1 MTISLTFQKL
11 FVVKKSILFS
21 FVLAAASITA
31 SAQQFTV
38 VKDNAHGNVENQCKT
53 GTCWSFATTSFIE
66 SEIIRKG
73 NKAVDLSEMYNVR
86 LTYPKKAESYV
97 RFQGKQQFG
106 PGGLS
111 HDVLAIIEEFG
122 IVPEEAY
129 AGFVNGATTYDHGT
143 VDDKLL
149 ALVNDAVNSP
159 TNGYQ
164 ESVEGILDNEIGRAP
179 AEFKYNGTL
188 YTPATFRDAM
198 KINAK
203 EYVCLTSFSHH
214 PFYSSFVL
222 EVPDNWSKKSYYN
235 LPLDEFQNV
244 ADFALGKGYT
254 IAWDA
259 DVSEKTFDARKGFA
273 FVESFQ
279 KEPKVTQQMRQDAFD
294 NYQTT
299 DDHLMHITG
308 TAKDEKGNAY
318 YLVKN
323 SWGTE
328 GLANGGFQYISVPY
342 FRYKT
347 VCMIVHKD
355 ALPKEIA
362 VKLGM

>member
-11 FVVKKSILFS
+11 FIVKKSILFS
-21 FVLAAASITA
+21 FVVLAATFTA

-73 NKAVDLSEMYNVR
+73 NKPVDLSEMYNVR

-111 HDVLAIIEEFG
+111 HDVISIIEEYG

-129 AGFVNGATTYDHGT
+129 SGFVGGTNTYDHGT
-143 VDDKLL
+143 LDKKLTE
-149 ALVNDAVNSP
+149 LVYEAVTSP

-164 ESVEGILDNEIGRAP
+164 DGIAEVLDNEIGAVP
-179 AEFKYNGTL
+179 GKFNYNGASF
-188 YTPATFRDAM
+188 TPASFRDAM

-222 EVPDNWSKKSYYN
+222 EVPDNWAKKTYYN
-235 LPLDEFQNV
+235 IPLDDFQRV
-244 ADFALGKGYT
+244 ADFALSNGFT

-259 DVSEKTFDARKGFA
+259 DVSEKTFDAKKGFA
-273 FVESFQ
+273 FVDSFQ
-279 KEPKVTQQMRQDAFD
+279 NEPKIDQAKRQAAFD
-294 NYQTT
+294 SFETT

-308 TAKDEKGNAY
+308 TGKDEKGNAY

-355 ALPKEIA
+355 AIPKEIA
-362 VKLGM
+362 MKLGM

>member
-21 FVLAAASITA
+21 FFLAATTFSV

-111 HDVLAIIEEFG
+111 HDVLSIIDEYG
-122 IVPEEAY
+122 IVPETAY
-129 AGFVNGATTYDHGT
+129 SGFVNGATEYDHGT
-143 VDDKLL
+143 LDDKLTS
-149 ALVNDAVNSP
+149 LVNDAVKNPSG
-159 TNGYQ
+159 GYI
-164 ESVEGILDNEIGRAP
+164 ESVQGILDAEIGSAP
-179 AEFKYNGTL
+179 TEFKFNGVS
-188 YTPATFRDAM
+188 YTPASFRDAM
-198 KINAK
+198 KISSK

-222 EVPDNWSKKSYYN
+222 EVPDNWSKKAYYN
-235 LPLDEFQNV
+235 LPLDEFQRV
-244 ADFALGKGYT
+244 ADMALSKGFT

-273 FVESFQ
+273 FVDSFQ
-279 KEPKVTQQMRQDAFD
+279 NEPKIDQAIRQEAFD
-294 NYQTT
+294 NYETT

-308 TAKDEKGNAY
+308 TAKDDKGNLY

-328 GLANGGFQYISVPY
+328 GLANGGFEYISVPY

-355 ALPKEIA
+355 AIPKEIA
-362 VKLGM
+362 VKLGL

>member
-21 FVLAAASITA
+21 FVVLAASVTA
-31 SAQQFTV
+31 SAQQFTI
-38 VKDNAHGNVENQCKT
+38 VKNNAHGKVENQCKT

-73 NKAVDLSEMYNVR
+73 FKPVDLSEMYNVR

-111 HDVLAIIEEFG
+111 HDVLAIIDEFG
-122 IVPEEAY
+122 IVPEEAFS
-129 AGFVNGATTYDHGT
+129 GFVEGTTEYDHT
-143 VDDKLL
+143 ALDEKLTYI
-149 ALVNDAVNSP
+149 VNEGMKNP
-159 TNGYQ
+159 THSYQ
-164 ESVEGILDNEIGRAP
+164 KSVIEVLNNEIGEAP
-179 AEFKYNGTL
+179 REFKFNGAS
-188 YTPATFRDAM
+188 YTPASFRDAM

-203 EYVCLTSFSHH
+203 EYVCLTSFTHH

-235 LPLDEFQNV
+235 LPLDEFQRV
-244 ADFALGKGYT
+244 ADIALSKGYT
-254 IAWDA
+254 VAWDA
-259 DVSEKTFDARKGFA
+259 DVSEETFDARKGFA
-273 FVESFQ
+273 YVNNFQ
-279 KEPKVTQQMRQDAFD
+279 DEPKIDQAKRQEAFD
-294 NYQTT
+294 SYETT

-308 TAKDEKGNAY
+308 TAKDEKGNLY

-328 GLANGGFQYISVPY
+328 GLANEGFQYISVPY

-355 ALPKEIA
+355 AIPKEIA

>member
-21 FVLAAASITA
+21 FVVLAASINA

-73 NKAVDLSEMYNVR
+73 FKPVDLSEMYNVR

-111 HDVLAIIEEFG
+111 HDVLAIIDEFG
-122 IVPEEAY
+122 IVPEEAFS
-129 AGFVNGATTYDHGT
+129 GFVNGSASYDHET
-143 VDDKLL
+143 LDAKLSE
-149 ALVNDAVNSP
+149 LVNEALKNP
-159 TNGYQ
+159 TNSYQ
-164 ESVEGILDNEIGRAP
+164 KSVIEVLNNEIGETPR
-179 AEFKYNGTL
+179 EFKFNGAS
-188 YTPATFRDAM
+188 YTPASFRDAM

-203 EYVCLTSFSHH
+203 EYVCLTSFTHH

-222 EVPDNWSKKSYYN
+222 EVPDNWSKQAYYN
-235 LPLDEFQNV
+235 LPLDEFQRV
-244 ADFALGKGYT
+244 ADVALSKGYT
-254 IAWDA
+254 VAWDA
-259 DVSEKTFDARKGFA
+259 DVSEETFDARKGFA
-273 FVESFQ
+273 YVNNFQ
-279 KEPKVTQQMRQDAFD
+279 DEPKIDQAKRQEAFD
-294 NYQTT
+294 SYETT

-308 TAKDEKGNAY
+308 TAKDEKGNPY

-328 GLANGGFQYISVPY
+328 GLANEGFQYISVPY

-355 ALPKEIA
+355 AIPKEIA

>member
-21 FVLAAASITA
+21 FVVIATTFNA

-38 VKDNAHGNVENQCKT
+38 VKDNAHGNVENQCQT

-66 SEIIRKG
+66 SELIRKG

-86 LTYPKKAESYV
+86 MTYPKKAESYV

-111 HDVLAIIEEFG
+111 HDVLAIIEEYG
-122 IVPEEAY
+122 IVPEEAFS
-129 AGFVNGATTYDHGT
+129 GFVNGSTTYNHETLDA
-143 VDDKLL
+143 KLTD
-149 ALVNDAVNSP
+149 LVNDAVKSPANS
-159 TNGYQ
+159 YKA
-164 ESVEGILDNEIGRAP
+164 SVDGILDTEIGAIP
-179 AEFKYNGTL
+179 TEFKYNGTL
-188 YTPATFRDAM
+188 YSPASFRDAM
-198 KINAK
+198 KINSK
-203 EYVCLTSFSHH
+203 EYVCLTSFTHH

-222 EVPDNWSKKSYYN
+222 EVPDNWSKKAYYN
-235 LPLDEFQNV
+235 LPLDEFQRI
-244 ADFALGKGYT
+244 ADVALGKGYT

-259 DVSEKTFDARKGFA
+259 DVSEKTFDARKGLA
-273 FVESFQ
+273 YVETFQ
-279 KEPKVTQQMRQDAFD
+279 NEPKVTQEKRQEAFD
-294 NYQTT
+294 LFETT

-308 TAKDEKGNAY
+308 TANDEKGNAY

-328 GLANGGFQYISVPY
+328 GLANGGFQYVSVPY

-355 ALPKEIA
+355 AIPKEIA

>member
-21 FVLAAASITA
+21 FFLAATTFSV

-38 VKDNAHGNVENQCKT
+38 VKDNAHGNIENQCKT

-122 IVPEEAY
+122 IVPEEVY
-129 AGFVNGATTYDHGT
+129 SGFVQDMKEYDHT
-143 VDDKLL
+143 ALDEKLTYI
-149 ALVNDAVNSP
+149 VSEGIKSP
-159 TNGYQ
+159 TNGYMKN
-164 ESVEGILDNEIGRAP
+164 VVDILNNEIGEDP
-179 AEFKYNGTL
+179 SEFKYNGAS
-188 YTPATFRDAM
+188 YTPASFRDAM
-198 KINAK
+198 KISAK

-222 EVPDNWSKKSYYN
+222 EVPDNWSKKAYYN
-235 LPLDEFQNV
+235 LPLDEFQRV
-244 ADFALGKGYT
+244 ADFALSKGFT
-254 IAWDA
+254 VAWDA

-273 FVESFQ
+273 YVENFQ
-279 KEPKVTQQMRQDAFD
+279 DEPKIDQIKRQEAFD
-294 NYQTT
+294 SFETT

-308 TAKDEKGNAY
+308 TAKDEKGNPY

-328 GLANGGFQYISVPY
+328 GLANRGFQYISVPY

-355 ALPKEIA
+355 AIPKEIA
-362 VKLGM
+362 AKMGL

>member
-21 FVLAAASITA
+21 FVVIAASFTA
-31 SAQQFTV
+31 SAQQFSV
-38 VKDNAHGNVENQCKT
+38 VKDNAHGSVENQCQT
-53 GTCWSFATTSFIE
+53 STCWSFATTSFIE

-73 NKAVDLSEMYNVR
+73 NKPVDLSEMYNVR

-122 IVPEEAY
+122 IVPEEVY
-129 AGFVNGATTYDHGT
+129 SGFVQDMKEYDHT
-143 VDDKLL
+143 ALDEKLTYI
-149 ALVNDAVNSP
+149 VNEGMKNP
-159 TNGYQ
+159 TNGYMKN
-164 ESVEGILDNEIGRAP
+164 VMDILNNEIGEDP
-179 AEFKYNGTL
+179 SKFKYKGAS
-188 YTPATFRDAM
+188 YTPASFRDAM
-198 KINAK
+198 QINAN

-222 EVPDNWSKKSYYN
+222 EVPDNWAKKAYYN
-235 LPLDEFQNV
+235 LPIDEFQLV
-244 ADFALGKGYT
+244 ADFALSKGFT
-254 IAWDA
+254 VAWDA
-259 DVSEKTFDARKGFA
+259 DVSEETFDARKGFA

-279 KEPKVTQQMRQDAFD
+279 NEPKIDQTKRQEAFD
-294 NYQTT
+294 SFETT

-308 TAKDEKGNAY
+308 TGKDDKGNAY

-347 VCMIVHKD
+347 VCIIVHKD
-355 ALPKEIA
+355 AIPKEIA